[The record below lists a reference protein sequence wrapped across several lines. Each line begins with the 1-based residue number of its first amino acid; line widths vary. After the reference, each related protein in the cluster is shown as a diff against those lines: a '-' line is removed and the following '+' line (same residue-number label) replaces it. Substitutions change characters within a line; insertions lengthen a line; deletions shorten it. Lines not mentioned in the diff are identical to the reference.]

1 MNLQLSKSEASQTLS
16 RQLYES
22 EASVLRDIYYMKL
35 MAVEAVTQLA
45 LDSFAVSADHAAL
58 PQRLIRQVQEEWEHL
73 EECRSWLALHDQFA
87 QIPDY
92 VGQFA
97 RIMRRC
103 GGRRRRTLALAA
115 AVVLC
120 TAVERSA
127 LQQLANAHRANPQ
140 VQVIFEHMTCD
151 EEEHYSLVSDILA
164 PLAAQRASAFERT
177 RAYWV
182 MGQVSMVAVRQW
194 WPKKVSVYRQLGLD
208 INRFVREVLEYSSS
222 AFSPLKIFFPK
233 EVLFRLIKLSLH
245 LD

>member
-1 MNLQLSKSEASQTLS
+1 MNLQLGKPEASTTPS
-16 RQLYES
+16 TQLYES
-22 EASVLRDIYYMKL
+22 EASVLRDIYYMKV

-45 LDSFAVSADHAAL
+45 LDSFAVSSGNAAL
-58 PQRLIRQVQEEWEHL
+58 SQRLIRQVQEEWEHL
-73 EECRSWLALHDQFA
+73 EECRSWLALHNQFA

-97 RIMRRC
+97 RIMRRG
-103 GGRRRRTLALAA
+103 GGRRQRTLALAA

-127 LQQLANAHRANPQ
+127 LQQLANAHRANAQ
-140 VQVIFEHMTCD
+140 VQVIFEHMSRD

-164 PLAAQRASAFERT
+164 PLAAQRASAFERA

-182 MGQVSMVAVRQW
+182 MSRVSIVAVRHW
-194 WPKKVSVYRQLGLD
+194 WPRRISNYCQLGLD

-233 EVLFRLIKLSLH
+233 EVLSRLIKLSLH